1 MMRRHRKRAGAG
13 HVLLVA
19 LLPILLLYTVVA
31 LLRLPLVPDLGFQS
45 RQFEVTDITPGG
57 PADHAGLRPG
67 DEVLRMQG
75 IHQDDMMGILRAFGT
90 FRPGDRILFQ
100 VDRGGTT
107 EHFEVIAAERSPEL
121 RLRIAIRSLVGLAF
135 VVLGFIVFW
144 NRNDIVAS
152 LFYFGGITLGF
163 LLIEPPPTGSIL
175 LQFAIKTAADFAIL
189 FAAPVILHLF
199 LRFPRKKAIPAML
212 AFLGP
217 VTVFGRRIPC
227 GLYVVSAIFF
237 TMSLSLNITIYFTG
251 NLHRALLSFFQ
262 FISALYMFLCILA
275 GVGAFL
281 HSYRTTN
288 SRVMK
293 RKLRGVAWGTSLAL
307 LPFAFTNVYK
317 LIRPEGEIF
326 AGPYFVL
333 LILLLPLSFGHAIV
347 RYGLLDLEII
357 VKRSMLYTILTAFLA
372 VAYIGLV
379 DLVGRLVRNVSG
391 GTDILPSI
399 LTIFL
404 IALLFSPA
412 RNLIQDWI
420 DRTFFREKFQYRRT
434 LHEFSQ
440 ALTSILDL
448 KTLLRV
454 LVRRISQT
462 LHVNRVAVFLKDEA
476 TGSLVLQEAAGV
488 AREATGAEPITF
500 HGDDKIVRFLEG
512 SHRAVPIDRV
522 ADGEGTILLPESEK
536 SRLAE
541 LDSSLLIP
549 LISGDRLTGIVSLGP
564 KESGEVYS
572 REDREL
578 LNTLANQATLAIEN
592 AQLHRETIDRER
604 MKQELELAREIQLQL
619 LPPSAPELPGID
631 IASLYVISEEVGG
644 DYYDYVPGP
653 DGALGLVV
661 ADAIGH
667 GVSAALL
674 ISSVQASF
682 RAEARI
688 SSSPASSLEKVNRQM
703 QERNTSGRFVT
714 IFYCVLDPVG
724 GVLTYANAGHPPP
737 VVVHADGTH
746 HDLDESDLI
755 LGVDASVSYR
765 EHHFPLAHD
774 DVLVLFTDGIT
785 DEPNAHDRSFGRE
798 RLTEIVREHRGGSA
812 TEICDTL
819 HRAVIRFLGENPTDD
834 LTLIVLKYAN
844 DACS

>member
-1 MMRRHRKRAGAG
+1 MSRRHRKRAGAG
-13 HVLLVA
+13 HGLLVA

-31 LLRLPLVPDLGFQS
+31 LLRLPLVPDLGFQF
-45 RQFEVTDITPGG
+45 RQFAVTDISPGG
-57 PADHAGLRPG
+57 PADRAGLRPG

-75 IHQDDMMGILRAFGT
+75 VHRDDMMGILRAFGT

-100 VDRGGTT
+100 VERAGAV
-107 EHFEVIAAERSPEL
+107 EHYEIIAAERSPED

-135 VVLGFIVFW
+135 AVLGFIVFW

-152 LFYFGGITLGF
+152 LFYFAGITLGF

-199 LRFPRKKAIPAML
+199 LLFPRKKAIPSAL
-212 AFLGP
+212 ATLGP
-217 VTVFGRRIPC
+217 VTILGRRTPC
-227 GLYVVSAIFF
+227 GLYVVSAFF
-237 TMSLSLNITIYFTG
+237 FLMSLALNVTIYFTG
-251 NLHRALLSFFQ
+251 NLHRSLLSFFQ
-262 FISALYMFLCILA
+262 FISALYMLICILA

-281 HSYRTTN
+281 HSYRTTK
-288 SRVMK
+288 SPVMK
-293 RKLRGVAWGTSLAL
+293 RKLRGVAWGTSIAL

-317 LIRPEGEIF
+317 MIRPEGEIF

-333 LILLLPLSFGHAIV
+333 LVLLLPLSFGHAIV

-412 RNLIQDWI
+412 RDLIQEWI
-420 DRTFFREKFQYRRT
+420 DRTFFREKFRYRRT

-440 ALTSILDL
+440 AITSILDL

-462 LHVNRVAVFLKDEA
+462 LHVNRVAVFLKDDA
-476 TGSLVLQEAAGV
+476 TGNLILQESAGV
-488 AREATGAEPITF
+488 ALEAAGAEPIAF
-500 HGDDKIVRFLEG
+500 GGDDKIVRFLEG
-512 SHRAVPIDRV
+512 SHRAVPIDRM
-522 ADGEGTILLPESEK
+522 ADGEGTILLPAGEK
-536 SRLAE
+536 ARLAE
-541 LDSSLLIP
+541 LESSLLIP

-604 MKQELELAREIQLQL
+604 MKQE
-619 LPPSAPELPGID
+619 
-631 IASLYVISEEVGG
+631 
-644 DYYDYVPGP
+644 
-653 DGALGLVV
+653 
-661 ADAIGH
+661 
-667 GVSAALL
+667 
-674 ISSVQASF
+674 
-682 RAEARI
+682 
-688 SSSPASSLEKVNRQM
+688 
-703 QERNTSGRFVT
+703 
-714 IFYCVLDPVG
+714 
-724 GVLTYANAGHPPP
+724 
-737 VVVHADGTH
+737 
-746 HDLDESDLI
+746 
-755 LGVDASVSYR
+755 
-765 EHHFPLAHD
+765 
-774 DVLVLFTDGIT
+774 
-785 DEPNAHDRSFGRE
+785 
-798 RLTEIVREHRGGSA
+798 
-812 TEICDTL
+812 
-819 HRAVIRFLGENPTDD
+819 
-834 LTLIVLKYAN
+834 
-844 DACS
+844 